1 MSKCLIGSIHIYNL
15 TKINIC
21 LFFTKIMCFSFH
33 NLNNLSNW
41 RLFLYWVVFQLGSCV
56 ISHSSSRCFQFSCTL
71 VQMNRSW
78 IYISERKKHCF
89 PSSEKF
95 NDALS
100 VNLKP
105 GRKSVDNFART
116 SSGSLVPILVVFSA
130 TLIKCPDRKHLR
142 KKRFIRANGSI
153 IHSTRVGGCGGRSSA
168 HVVILSLSSGH
179 TES

>member
-1 MSKCLIGSIHIYNL
+1 
-15 TKINIC
+15 
-21 LFFTKIMCFSFH
+21 
-33 NLNNLSNW
+33 
-41 RLFLYWVVFQLGSCV
+41 
-56 ISHSSSRCFQFSCTL
+56 
-71 VQMNRSW
+71 MNRSW

-95 NDALS
+95 NEALS

-142 KKRFIRANGSI
+142 KKRLIRANGSI

-179 TES
+179 TESWWLVLCSFSASYTPLSQRMVLPTLRGSSNLIYKIKVSQWCKATIPQVTPEHIIVTVKITIHNSRKAR